1 MADIFG
7 APIPGQ
13 SLTDE
18 PRNYAW
24 ERPPEI
30 VNPDEAVK
38 FHLDGLNKP
47 ETLDNLLMLLQ
58 MGMPI
63 KVLTK
68 GIITTAQMEGIH
80 SVDVGLIV
88 RPVVR
93 EELITIAEEAGID
106 YVLGE
111 GETEEQKQLKRD
123 QEIVQLIRKELDKIK
138 GTDEDDSGAELMRQS
153 ADMLEEGMSE
163 PEGQDEMMG
172 AEPAMEE
179 APVEQQQ
186 QEEMPQPEQR
196 GLMARG

>member
-63 KVLTK
+63 KALTK

-88 RPVVR
+88 KPVVR

-123 QEIVQLIRKELDKIK
+123 QEVVQLIRQQLDKIE
-138 GTDEDDSGAELMRQS
+138 GTKEDDSGAELMRQS
-153 ADMLEEGMSE
+153 ADMLEQGAQEEEEE
-163 PEGQDEMMG
+163 PDEMAAPEME
-172 AEPAMEE
+172 EPAEM
-179 APVEQQQ
+179 EQQQ
-186 QEEMPQPEQR
+186 QDMPQPEQR

>member
-58 MGMPI
+58 LGMPI

-88 RPVVR
+88 KPVIR

-111 GETEEQKQLKRD
+111 GETEEEKQLKRD
-123 QEIVQLIRKELDKIK
+123 QEVVQLIRQQLDKIE
-138 GTDEDDSGAELMRQS
+138 GTKEDDSGAELMRQS
-153 ADMLEEGMSE
+153 ADMLEQGAQEEE
-163 PEGQDEMMG
+163 PDEMAAPEME
-172 AEPAMEE
+172 EPAEM
-179 APVEQQQ
+179 EQQQ
-186 QEEMPQPEQR
+186 QQDMPQPEQR

>member
-7 APIPGQ
+7 APVPGQ

-111 GETEEQKQLKRD
+111 GETEEEKQLKRD
-123 QEIVQLIRKELDKIK
+123 QEIVQLIRQQLDKIE
-138 GTDEDDSGAELMRQS
+138 GTKEDDSGAELMRQS
-153 ADMLEEGMSE
+153 ADMLEQGAQEEE
-163 PEGQDEMMG
+163 PDEMTAPEME
-172 AEPAMEE
+172 EPAEM
-179 APVEQQQ
+179 EQQQ
-186 QEEMPQPEQR
+186 QQDMPQPEQR